1 MMIMSWVI
9 PVQWEPMTCSSSKE
23 GVNWWENF
31 SLSVCVS
38 LFLQLCSTGG
48 SEVWRQGG
56 WCTQQ
61 CLDLL
66 FTYSAVWVW
75 FLGASP
81 LPQRLVFQINK
92 LPSWKFLW
100 PYGSKPLS
108 VFKRSQRAGASAW
121 GVGNLGGQFFSLTGC
136 PAWPWA
142 SLLASSLLSP
152 AKK

>member
-1 MMIMSWVI
+1 MGLVWSLVMMIISWVI

-66 FTYSAVWVW
+66 FTTVQFGFGSWGQVPYHSDLFFKLINCHLESFSDLIEVNLCLSSRGVRGLELQPGVWETW
-75 FLGASP
+75 
-81 LPQRLVFQINK
+81 
-92 LPSWKFLW
+92 
-100 PYGSKPLS
+100 
-108 VFKRSQRAGASAW
+108 
-121 GVGNLGGQFFSLTGC
+121 GQFFSLTGC
-136 PAWPWA
+136 
-142 SLLASSLLSP
+142 LLDLGQVS
-152 AKK
+152 